1 MKDNDSLFL
10 ENLYGKVV
18 INEISSK
25 YVDEVKN
32 AIADNELPFNNIFGD
47 KLRIVIPVK
56 GTKTYTEILD
66 AVSKIKNYSGFDPQ
80 KKEVIKTIK
89 LDPKYG
95 GGEKEQRIN
104 LGKAISSLSIPED
117 IKKKYL
123 NWFAG
128 YNSNIPEMENL
139 KKYSI
144 VISRSPIDVL
154 RMSDIGTIDSC
165 HAEGGQYFHCAI
177 QEAKKGGPIAYMV
190 KTEDLQNLSEEEFQ
204 NEEIFEDP
212 SRDVSGITALA
223 RLRVRKYVN
232 KETDDEIAIPE
243 VKLYG
248 KRIPG
253 FYETV
258 KDFFKDKQ
266 PELDSTSII
275 NQFRDRKF
283 LKTGGSYGDSG
294 DDTLF
299 NNMFDTDVLYGTLSH
314 RGEDKDEEEENGDE
328 VRANQFEEELREFE
342 RRYGNFTYFST
353 GYSVEVGDEAGYV
366 YYNAWCGVKFNMD
379 ENIEFTD
386 DFYNI
391 ELDDH
396 YSINSIQRY
405 DPNSQYEYQRRL
417 PYGVDGD
424 ESFARKLQKFF
435 KNFYAYDST
444 RLSENLSR
452 FKVDGDGDIFIEVV
466 FGDDNNG
473 SSFDTD
479 DYRYYLQQ
487 IEKFDDN
494 YDEIQKALIK
504 ALYSAGFIKVS
515 EGDENI
521 VKNTFETEEELGQ
534 ALKKFEYDNSTDTFD
549 LHDVQL
555 LILDD
560 TAFGTFD
567 RDKNI
572 NLEKDFS
579 GFLEKFLQNYFKPE
593 QKENKDQMTF
603 KGFLESYQTPIL
615 KKYGISFT
623 LTTGRRAGFTPK
635 YKDKETGVLS
645 GNLSFKISYL
655 NDTTAQLIQF
665 LDNNYEDLVN
675 VMKLLAFRLFD
686 LSSDYREN
694 LERVY
699 GKFLA

>member
-32 AIADNELPFNNIFGD
+32 AIADNELPFNNIFGN

-117 IKKKYL
+117 QKKKYL

-154 RMSDIGTIDSC
+154 RMSDVGNINSC
-165 HAEGGQYFHCAI
+165 HSEGGQYFHCAI
-177 QEAKKGGPIAYMV
+177 QEAKKGGPIAYLV
-190 KTEDLQNLSEEEFQ
+190 KTEDIKELSEDEFQ
-204 NEEIFEDP
+204 NEEIFEDS

-232 KETDDEIAIPE
+232 KNTEEEIAVPE
-243 VKLYG
+243 TRIYG
-248 KRIPG
+248 NRVSG
-253 FYETV
+253 FYDTI
-258 KDFFKDKQ
+258 KDFFRDKQ
-266 PELDSTSII
+266 PDLNAENISKQFKNKELL
-275 NQFRDRKF
+275 R
-283 LKTGGSYGDSG
+283 TGGTYTDSG
-294 DDTLF
+294 DDLLF
-299 NNMFDTDVLYGTLSH
+299 NSMFDIEDRLYGSLSH
-314 RGEDKDEEEENGDE
+314 RGEDEEEENGDE
-328 VRANQFEEELREFE
+328 ARANQFEEELREFD
-342 RRYGNFTYFST
+342 RRYGNFKHFST
-353 GYSVEVGDEAGYV
+353 GFDVQMGDEAGYV
-366 YYNAWCGVKFNMD
+366 YYNAWGSVTFEMD

-386 DFYNI
+386 DFYDI
-391 ELDDH
+391 ELDDE
-396 YSINSIQRY
+396 YSIRSLKRY
-405 DPNSQYEYQRRL
+405 NPKSENQWEKSL
-417 PYGVDGD
+417 PYGVKGQ
-424 ESFARKLQKFF
+424 EELALKLQKFL
-435 KNFYAYDST
+435 KNFEAYDST
-444 RLSENLSR
+444 RLAESISR
-452 FKVDGDGDIFIEVV
+452 FQVDRDGDILMEVG

-473 SSFDTD
+473 SSLDTD
-479 DYRYYLQQ
+479 DYRYYLQE

-504 ALYSAGFIKVS
+504 ALYSAGFIKTS
-515 EGDENI
+515 EGNEN
-521 VKNTFETEEELGQ
+521 VVENNFETEEELGQ

-567 RDKNI
+567 REKNI

-623 LTTGRRAGFTPK
+623 LTTGRRAGFSPK

-655 NDTTAQLIQF
+655 NNTTAQLIQF

-675 VMKLLAFRLFD
+675 VMKLLAFGLFD
-686 LSSDYREN
+686 LSSDYSEN

-699 GKFLA
+699 GKFLM

>member
-32 AIADNELPFNNIFGD
+32 AIADNELPFNNIFGN

-66 AVSKIKNYSGFDPQ
+66 AISKIKNYSGFDPQ

-117 IKKKYL
+117 QKKKFL

-177 QEAKKGGPIAYMV
+177 QEAKKGGPIAYLV
-190 KTEDLQNLSEEEFQ
+190 KTKDIKELSEDEFQ
-204 NEEIFEDP
+204 NEEIFEDS

-232 KETDDEIAIPE
+232 KNTEEEIAVPE
-243 VKLYG
+243 TRIYG
-248 KRIPG
+248 NRVSG
-253 FYETV
+253 FYDTI

-266 PELDSTSII
+266 PDLNAENISKQFKNKELL
-275 NQFRDRKF
+275 R
-283 LKTGGSYGDSG
+283 TGGTYTDSG
-294 DDTLF
+294 DDFLF
-299 NNMFDTDVLYGTLSH
+299 NNMFDIEDRLYGSLSH
-314 RGEDKDEEEENGDE
+314 RGEDEDEENGDE
-328 VRANQFEEELREFE
+328 ARANQFEEELSGFE
-342 RRYGNFTYFST
+342 QRYGNFEHFGV
-353 GYSVEVGDEAGYV
+353 GYQVEIGDEVGYV
-366 YYNAWCGVKFNMD
+366 YYNAWSDVRFEID

-391 ELDDH
+391 DLDDD
-396 YSINSIQRY
+396 YSVKSIERY
-405 DPNSQYEYQRRL
+405 DPNGQYEYQRRL
-417 PYGVDGD
+417 PYGLKDD
-424 ESFARKLQKFF
+424 ESFALKIQKFF
-435 KNFYAYDST
+435 KSFKAYDST
-444 RLSENLSR
+444 KFYESFST
-452 FKVDGDGDIFIEVV
+452 FKVDRDGDILMSIG
-466 FGDDNNG
+466 FGDDNTG

-479 DYRYYLQQ
+479 DYRYYLQE
-487 IEKFDDN
+487 IEKFDEN
-494 YDEIQKALIK
+494 YDEIQKALVK

-515 EGDENI
+515 EEDENI

-623 LTTGRRAGFTPK
+623 LTTGRRAGFSPK

-686 LSSDYREN
+686 LSSDYSEN

>member
-1 MKDNDSLFL
+1 MKDTDSLFL
-10 ENLYGKVV
+10 ENLYSKVV

-25 YVDEVKN
+25 YVDEVKD
-32 AIADNELPFNNIFGD
+32 AIRDNELPFNNIFGD

-56 GTKTYTEILD
+56 GTKTYVEILD

-89 LDPKYG
+89 LDAKYG

-104 LGKAISSLSIPED
+104 LGKAISSLSIPEEQ
-117 IKKKYL
+117 KKKFL

-128 YNSNIPEMENL
+128 YNSNIPEMEDL

-144 VISRSPIDVL
+144 IISRSPIDVL
-154 RMSDIGTIDSC
+154 RMSDIGDLDSC
-165 HAEGGQYFHCAI
+165 HAEGGSYFHCAI
-177 QEAKKGGPIAYMV
+177 QEAKKGGPIAYLV
-190 KTEDLQNLSEEEFQ
+190 KTKDIKGLSEEEFQ
-204 NEEIFEDP
+204 NEEIFKDS

-232 KETDDEIAIPE
+232 KNTEEEIAVPE
-243 VKLYG
+243 TRIYG
-248 KRIPG
+248 DRVSG
-253 FYETV
+253 FYDTI

-266 PELDSTSII
+266 PDLNAENISKQFKNKELL
-275 NQFRDRKF
+275 R
-283 LKTGGSYGDSG
+283 TGGTYTDSG
-294 DDTLF
+294 DDLLF
-299 NNMFDTDVLYGTLSH
+299 NNMFDMEDRLYGSLSH
-314 RGEDKDEEEENGDE
+314 RGEDEEEENGDE
-328 VRANQFEEELREFE
+328 ARANQFDEELRGFDQ
-342 RRYGNFTYFST
+342 RYGDFKHFST
-353 GYSVEVGDEAGYV
+353 GYSVEIGDEAGYV
-366 YYNAWCGVKFNMD
+366 YYNAWGGATFEMD

-386 DFYNI
+386 DYYDI
-391 ELDDH
+391 KLDDY
-396 YSINSIQRY
+396 YSINSIRRY
-405 DPNSQYEYQRRL
+405 NPNGEQEWEKRI
-417 PYGVDGD
+417 PYGLNGD
-424 ESFARKLQKFF
+424 ASFALKLQKFF
-435 KNFYAYDST
+435 KSLKDYDST
-444 RLSENLSR
+444 GFYESCGA
-452 FKVDGDGDIFIEVV
+452 FKVDGSGDIGIEVG
-466 FGDDNNG
+466 FGDDNTG
-473 SSFDTD
+473 YSFDTD
-479 DYRYYLQQ
+479 DYRYYLQE
-487 IEKFDDN
+487 IEKFDEN

-504 ALYSAGFIKVS
+504 SLYSAGFIKVS
-515 EGDENI
+515 EGDENV

-549 LHDVQL
+549 LHDAQL

-623 LTTGRRAGFTPK
+623 LTTGRRAGFSPK
-635 YKDKETGVLS
+635 YKDKETGVLT

-699 GKFLA
+699 GKFLM

>member
-25 YVDEVKN
+25 YVDEVKD

-80 KKEVIKTIK
+80 KKEIIKTIK

-117 IKKKYL
+117 QKKKYL

-128 YNSNIPEMENL
+128 YNSNIPEMEDL

-154 RMSDIGTIDSC
+154 RMSDVGNIDSC
-165 HAEGGQYFHCAI
+165 HSEGGSYFQCAI
-177 QEAKKGGPIAYMV
+177 QEAKKGGPIAYLV
-190 KTEDLQNLSEEEFQ
+190 KTKDIKGLSEEEFQ
-204 NEEIFEDP
+204 NEEIFEDS

-232 KETDDEIAIPE
+232 KNTEEEIAVPE
-243 VKLYG
+243 TRIYG
-248 KRIPG
+248 NRVSG
-253 FYETV
+253 FYDTI

-266 PELDSTSII
+266 PDLNAENISKQFKNKELL
-275 NQFRDRKF
+275 R
-283 LKTGGSYGDSG
+283 TGGTYTDSG
-294 DDTLF
+294 DDLLF
-299 NNMFDTDVLYGTLSH
+299 NNMFDIEDRLYGSLSH
-314 RGEDKDEEEENGDE
+314 RGEDTEEENGDE
-328 VRANQFEEELREFE
+328 ARANQFEEELRGFDN
-342 RRYGNFTYFST
+342 RYNDFKHFST
-353 GYSVEVGDEAGYV
+353 GYSVELGDDAGYV
-366 YYNAWCGVKFNMD
+366 YYNAWGGATFEMD

-391 ELDDH
+391 ELDDD
-396 YSINSIQRY
+396 YSIRSLKRY
-405 DPNSQYEYQRRL
+405 NPKSENQWDKSL
-417 PYGVDGD
+417 PYGIKGQ
-424 ESFARKLQKFF
+424 EELALKLQKFL
-435 KNFYAYDST
+435 KNFEAYDST
-444 RLSENLSR
+444 RLAESISR
-452 FKVDGDGDIFIEVV
+452 FQVDKSGDIVIELG
-466 FGDDNNG
+466 FGDDNTG

-479 DYRYYLQQ
+479 DYRYYLQE
-487 IEKFDDN
+487 IEKFDEN

-504 ALYSAGFIKVS
+504 SLYSAGFIKVS
-515 EGDENI
+515 EGDENV

-549 LHDVQL
+549 LHDAQL

-560 TAFGTFD
+560 TVFGTFD
-567 RDKNI
+567 REKNI
-572 NLEKDFS
+572 NMEKDFS

-623 LTTGRRAGFTPK
+623 LTTGRRAGFSPK
-635 YKDKETGVLS
+635 YKDKETGVLT

-686 LSSDYREN
+686 LSSDYSEN
-694 LERVY
+694 LQRVY

>member
-25 YVDEVKN
+25 YVDEVKD

-56 GTKTYTEILD
+56 GTQVYNEILD

-117 IKKKYL
+117 QKKKFL

-154 RMSDIGTIDSC
+154 RMSDIGKISSC
-165 HAEGGQYFHCAI
+165 HSQGGQYFSCAI
-177 QEAKKGGPIAYMV
+177 QEAKKGGPIAYLV
-190 KTEDLQNLSEEEFQ
+190 KTEDIKELSEDEFQ
-204 NEEIFEDP
+204 NEEIFEDS

-232 KETDDEIAIPE
+232 KNTEEEIAVPE
-243 VKLYG
+243 TRIYG
-248 KRIPG
+248 NRVSG
-253 FYETV
+253 FYDTI
-258 KDFFKDKQ
+258 KDFFRDKQ
-266 PELDSTSII
+266 PDLNAENISKQFKNKELL
-275 NQFRDRKF
+275 R
-283 LKTGGSYGDSG
+283 TGGTYTDSG
-294 DDTLF
+294 DDSLF
-299 NNMFDTDVLYGTLSH
+299 NKMFDIEDTLYGSLSH
-314 RGEDKDEEEENGDE
+314 RGEDEEEENGDE
-328 VRANQFEEELREFE
+328 ARANQFDEELREFD
-342 RRYGNFTYFST
+342 RRYGNFTHFST
-353 GYSVEVGDEAGYV
+353 GYSVEIGDEAGYV
-366 YYNAWCGVKFNMD
+366 YYNAWGGVKFDMD

-386 DFYNI
+386 DFYDI
-391 ELDDH
+391 DLDDH

-405 DPNSQYEYQRRL
+405 DPNGQYEWQKRL
-417 PYGVDGD
+417 PYGLKND
-424 ESFARKLQKFF
+424 ESFALKLQKFF

-452 FKVDGDGDIFIEVV
+452 FQVDRDGDIFIEVG
-466 FGDDNNG
+466 FGDDNTG
-473 SSFDTD
+473 SSFNTD
-479 DYRYYLQQ
+479 DYRYYLQD

-504 ALYSAGFIKVS
+504 ALYSAGFIKAS
-515 EGDENI
+515 EGNENVVENI
-521 VKNTFETEEELGQ
+521 FETEEELGQ

-567 RDKNI
+567 REKNI

-623 LTTGRRAGFTPK
+623 LTTGRRAGFSPK
-635 YKDKETGVLS
+635 YKDKETGVLT

-675 VMKLLAFRLFD
+675 VMKLLAFRLFN
-686 LSSDYREN
+686 LSSDYSEN
-694 LERVY
+694 LQRVY